1 MKYHPTAGSGEA
13 SPGADEGEANAD
25 HAALAK
31 DSHKGSSSARDM
43 NSHQALEGSLYG
55 SAFLMGK

>member
-1 MKYHPTAGSGEA
+1 M
-13 SPGADEGEANAD
+13 D

-31 DSHKGSSSARDM
+31 DSQKGSSSARDM